1 MRTHIQ
7 GFALLALLIAA
18 IWGAARLAS
27 PALSEAF
34 GEDGALQAE
43 SREDTV
49 DLTTDAVPDA
59 PLSFEEVT
67 RLQFNLLR
75 AGFFEDLSAVD
86 GYLGVNTRAKMGEA
100 ALAWGLGDPSDRELY
115 EHAELIYA
123 GQDFLPG

>member
-18 IWGAARLAS
+18 IWGAVRLAS
-27 PALSEAF
+27 PALSEAL

-43 SREDTV
+43 SSEDTV

-75 AGFFEDLSAVD
+75 AGFFEDLGAVD
-86 GYLGVNTRAKMGEA
+86 GYLGVNTRAKMAEA
-100 ALAWGLGDPSDRELY
+100 ATAWGLDEPSDRELY
-115 EHAELIYA
+115 EHAELLYA
-123 GQDFLPG
+123 QQEFLPG